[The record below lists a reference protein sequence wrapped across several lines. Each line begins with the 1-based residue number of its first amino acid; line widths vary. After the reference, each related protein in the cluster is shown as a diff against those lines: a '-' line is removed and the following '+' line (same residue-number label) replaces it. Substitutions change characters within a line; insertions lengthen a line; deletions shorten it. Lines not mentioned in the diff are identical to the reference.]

1 MTSTPSPC
9 LARAR
14 PWASCEALRLYS
26 SQPWHP
32 EGNCDPV
39 PRPHPSHG
47 PLGQL
52 PAQLRLLPELRV
64 RSDAEKSGMDTAAE
78 IRETELRASSSITL
92 HATSD
97 VLLERPLQ
105 LCSQSSRPV
114 RGLCKTTGYYGVQQ
128 KFLSGAQQ
136 EAGSGPWRRYGYFHL
151 ERNLRTLGPL
161 GISRPQRLAGCHPW

>member
-64 RSDAEKSGMDTAAE
+64 RSDAEKSGMDTEAE

-114 RGLCKTTGYYGVQQ
+114 RGLCKTTDTGTGCSKSSSVG
-128 KFLSGAQQ
+128 LSKKLVPGLG
-136 EAGSGPWRRYGYFHL
+136 EVTVIFIWNGTC
-151 ERNLRTLGPL
+151 ER
-161 GISRPQRLAGCHPW
+161 